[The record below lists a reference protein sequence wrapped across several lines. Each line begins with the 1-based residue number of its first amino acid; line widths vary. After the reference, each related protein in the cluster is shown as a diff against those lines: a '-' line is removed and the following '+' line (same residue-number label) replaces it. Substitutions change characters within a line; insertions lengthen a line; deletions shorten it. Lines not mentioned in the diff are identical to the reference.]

1 MSCLQGRELA
11 GSMVIHRLPD
21 ANDVA
26 HTGVNVPV
34 RGRFVGLPGSVA
46 ALPHAELV
54 HDVGLAAQAGLAGR
68 KCAEGVG
75 VFPRKQPN
83 NVGVDG
89 LGLVYRERC

>member
-1 MSCLQGRELA
+1 
-11 GSMVIHRLPD
+11 MVIHRLPD

-26 HTGVNVPV
+26 RIVVNVPV

-54 HDVGLAAQAGLAGR
+54 HDAGPAAEAGLAGR

-83 NVGVDG
+83 NGGVDG
-89 LGLVYRERC
+89 LVLVYRERC